1 MGWFSDLMS
10 GLIDPLGNL
19 VNAGANVYGTIKTVQ
34 QNEKNY
40 NLQKE
45 NYEYQKNLQQTIFNR
60 EDNAVQ
66 RRVADLKA
74 AGLSPTLAAG
84 SSANAGSVVSTRAPQ
99 RETDLEAYMA
109 LARVGTLLAEQQR
122 AQTEADIAKNQLEQ
136 DKLDTE
142 YFKSKGIS
150 PVESRLGYQQLL
162 TNALNGLLTNPL
174 STAVGTLA
182 DLAKANANAIP
193 NPPKEISKNGDV
205 TNQYGTTLTSEQ
217 VGLLKQKGLY
227 MAFLNGGMTEDV
239 IKALSGGRR

>member
-1 MGWFSDLMS
+1 MGMFGDIIT
-10 GLIDPLGNL
+10 GVGNVLGNL
-19 VNAGANVYGTIKTVQ
+19 FNAGANVYGTIKTVE
-34 QNEKNY
+34 QNDKNY
-40 NLQKE
+40 KLQKE
-45 NYEYQKNLQQTIFNR
+45 NYNYQKDLQQTIFNR

-99 RETDLEAYMA
+99 RETDFEAYMA

-136 DKLDTE
+136 DKLDTK
-142 YFKSKGIS
+142 YYKDKGIS
-150 PVESRLGYQQLL
+150 PVESKLGYQQLL

-182 DLAKANANAIP
+182 DLAKANANAVP
-193 NPPKEISKNGDV
+193 NPPKEVSENGDI

-227 MAFLNGGMTEDV
+227 MAFLNGGMTDEV